1 MKFGPLKEI
10 WLASYAPFYAF
21 VVYRSRQDAQA
32 ACEGA
37 DGEWIAGRKVRVG
50 LQHCTV
56 NCTVLLRQ
64 VSLALPRNRGPRNR
78 FIVER
83 EDSGYRGDYR
93 DYREYRPDYGR
104 EYRDRDTRGFHR
116 GKYCCIA
123 G

>member
-37 DGEWIAGRKVRVG
+37 DGERIAGRKVR
-50 LQHCTV
+50 
-56 NCTVLLRQ
+56 

-104 EYRDRDTRGFHR
+104 EYRDRDTRGYHR
-116 GKYCCIA
+116 GERWRSPVYRR
-123 G
+123 

>member
-37 DGEWIAGRKVRVG
+37 DGERIAGRKVRVG

-56 NCTVLLRQ
+56 NCTVL
-64 VSLALPRNRGPRNR
+64 
-78 FIVER
+78 
-83 EDSGYRGDYR
+83 
-93 DYREYRPDYGR
+93 
-104 EYRDRDTRGFHR
+104 
-116 GKYCCIA
+116 YCAVPA
-123 G
+123 GELYQL